1 MCGRGPGRAGYSR
14 IPSGNRLHAVKRR
27 HTLTWA
33 AALPALMRT
42 PPVPAQAVGAAASAE
57 PWVMHILDAPPF
69 GMAGASGRVAG
80 VMADLGHALARESGR
95 EIEMRL
101 VPITRV
107 LKDVNVGDA
116 GLTILLPV
124 QGFDPG
130 VHALATLARLDVE
143 LLPRKGLTVADK
155 RSARGLRIASLGRGA
170 GMDMMAQLEGAVH
183 QRVNSLAAM
192 VGMLSAGRVDAI
204 VSVKESLRYTL
215 DQAGLRLADFGP
227 PLVLGRLDLT
237 LWATPAMPLAERQR
251 LTMAANTLTRSGEF
265 ARVLARYAA
274 QP

>member
-1 MCGRGPGRAGYSR
+1 M
-14 IPSGNRLHAVKRR
+14 KRR

-33 AALPALMRT
+33 AALPALVQPM
-42 PPVPAQAVGAAASAE
+42 VGAAQATAAAAD

-69 GMAGASGRVAG
+69 GMAGAKGRVAG

-95 EIEMRL
+95 EIEMRM
-101 VPITRV
+101 VPIARV
-107 LKDVNVGDA
+107 IQDVNLGAA

-124 QGFDPG
+124 QGIDPG
-130 VHALATLARLDVE
+130 VHALATLARLEVE

-170 GMDMMAQLEGAVH
+170 GMDMMAQLDGAVH

-274 QP
+274 SP